1 MSKQAPLTWLRSFE
15 ASARHASFT
24 RASLELN
31 ITQAAVSKQIKA
43 LESQLGCQ
51 LFKRHA
57 HGLSLTEQGRRYWLD
72 THELINKLDNVTHQF
87 LMRQQS
93 NKVHVRCNISYSALV
108 LCPRLRQFKELH
120 PEVAVEITHDVWEPE
135 KPSENAHI
143 AIGYR
148 EINKQIDRS
157 SLSLLAADQLFPVTA
172 SFLDEDAIEELPLIH
187 VSGYYHEWRWWQEQ
201 FDPESL
207 DPLLEGILTNHKRS
221 RGKQDFVVDNSLIAY
236 QLASQGLGLAMGRTS
251 LVAGMIKAQQLRQFS
266 SANSVEAPEG
276 FYLSMS
282 ELGEQQPVAQLL
294 FDFLTAET
302 V

>member
-1 MSKQAPLTWLRSFE
+1 
-15 ASARHASFT
+15 
-24 RASLELN
+24 
-31 ITQAAVSKQIKA
+31 
-43 LESQLGCQ
+43 
-51 LFKRHA
+51 
-57 HGLSLTEQGRRYWLD
+57 
-72 THELINKLDNVTHQF
+72 
-87 LMRQQS
+87 
-93 NKVHVRCNISYSALV
+93 
-108 LCPRLRQFKELH
+108 
-120 PEVAVEITHDVWEPE
+120 VA
-135 KPSENAHI
+135 
-143 AIGYR
+143 
-148 EINKQIDRS
+148 
-157 SLSLLAADQLFPVTA
+157 A
-172 SFLDEDAIEELPLIH
+172 SFLDDDAIEKLPLIH

-207 DPLLEGILTNHKRS
+207 DPLLEGVLTNHKRT